1 MIQTAL
7 LFKRPYKE
15 ICQVLG
21 VTEYQIRWA
30 KTHRLTPQKARRLRP
45 KLRTPQRRRLE
56 EWLLASPSHRRIPWR
71 HIPHYLP
78 ELDAKEDAIY
88 TAFKELGYCRRTSKK
103 KGFSDDPAVW
113 AERKAFAEDGITWS
127 RERLQGQMFT
137 DELWANGG
145 AHTTSHVT
153 VKEDGSDRYLPECL
167 QHKYSKLPAWMFH
180 GMIVN
185 GRKGPALF
193 WEKGWGNMN
202 STNYDE
208 KVLSYIQRFL
218 QEHAE
223 EGYIFMQDNAPS
235 HRSYETKM
243 NLLRRQIPFIKFPPY
258 SPDLNLIEHVWNWM
272 KNWIQEHYWD
282 ANYRVDRIP
291 LPQLKTVIWEAWEA
305 VPDSYIQSLY
315 DSWWRRCQAV
325 IVANGGPTKY

>member
-1 MIQTAL
+1 MDLQRILNTPPRGPYPGTPIQTAQDSQSINSPLAPSTPIRHRHSDETSRDLRLMIQTAL

-45 KLRTPQRRRLE
+45 KLCTPQRRRLE

-71 HIPHYLP
+71 YIPNYLP

-103 KGFSDDPAVW
+103 KGFSD
-113 AERKAFAEDGITWS
+113 
-127 RERLQGQMFT
+127 
-137 DELWANGG
+137 N
-145 AHTTSHVT
+145 
-153 VKEDGSDRYLPECL
+153 EC
-167 QHKYSKLPAWMFH
+167 
-180 GMIVN
+180 
-185 GRKGPALF
+185 
-193 WEKGWGNMN
+193 
-202 STNYDE
+202 
-208 KVLSYIQRFL
+208 VLSYIQSFL
-218 QEHAE
+218 QEHVE

-235 HRSYETKM
+235 HRSYETKI
-243 NLLRRQIPFIKFPPY
+243 NLLRRRIPYIKFPPY

-272 KNWIQEHYWD
+272 KNWIQERYWEVH
-282 ANYRVDRIP
+282 YRVDRIP
-291 LPQLKTVIWEAWEA
+291 LPELKRIIWEAWEA

-325 IVANGGPTKY
+325 IDANGGPTKY

>member
-153 VKEDGSDRYLPECL
+153 VKEDGSDRYLP
-167 QHKYSKLPAWMFH
+167 
-180 GMIVN
+180 
-185 GRKGPALF
+185 
-193 WEKGWGNMN
+193 
-202 STNYDE
+202 D
-208 KVLSYIQRFL
+208 
-218 QEHAE
+218 
-223 EGYIFMQDNAPS
+223 
-235 HRSYETKM
+235 
-243 NLLRRQIPFIKFPPY
+243 
-258 SPDLNLIEHVWNWM
+258 
-272 KNWIQEHYWD
+272 
-282 ANYRVDRIP
+282 
-291 LPQLKTVIWEAWEA
+291 
-305 VPDSYIQSLY
+305 
-315 DSWWRRCQAV
+315 
-325 IVANGGPTKY
+325 

>member
-1 MIQTAL
+1 MIQTGL

-71 HIPHYLP
+71 YIPHYLP

-88 TAFKELGYCRRTSKK
+88 TAFKGLGYCRRTSKK
-103 KGFSDDPAVW
+103 KGFSDDPVVC

-127 RERLQGQMFT
+127 RERVQIQMFT

-167 QHKYSKLPAWMFH
+167 QHKYRKVPAWMFR
-180 GMIVN
+180 GTIVN
-185 GRKGPALF
+185 GKKGPALF
-193 WEKGWGNMN
+193 WEKGWGIIN
-202 STNYDE
+202 SSNYNE
-208 KVLSYIQRFL
+208 RVLSYIQSFL

-235 HRSYETKM
+235 HRSYETKI
-243 NLLRRQIPFIKFPPY
+243 NLLRRRIPYIKFPPY

-272 KNWIQEHYWD
+272 KNWMKNWIQERYWEVH
-282 ANYRVDRIP
+282 YRVDRIP
-291 LPQLKTVIWEAWEA
+291 LPQLKRIIWEAWEA

-315 DSWWRRCQAV
+315 DS
-325 IVANGGPTKY
+325 